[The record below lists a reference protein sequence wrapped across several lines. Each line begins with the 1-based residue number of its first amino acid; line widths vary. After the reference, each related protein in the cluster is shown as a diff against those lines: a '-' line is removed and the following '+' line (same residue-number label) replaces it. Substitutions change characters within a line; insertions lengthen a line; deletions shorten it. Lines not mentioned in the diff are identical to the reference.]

1 MAYGWHPTP
10 STRRP
15 GTAPRS
21 QKRAPLSR
29 HRRARKTTDAASYIV
44 VDLLEGL
51 PAVREVA
58 RVDADLVVG
67 LAGDHGRFPV
77 EVHVG
82 HEGDVHALGVELLA
96 DLEAIFCLS
105 DALDGE
111 AHHVRAGLLASQDLF
126 DRRLDV
132 VRVRRAHGLQHDGVG
147 GAYPD
152 LPDFHGR
159 RRASLRLFVVG
170 AVAAYCIRLFAVGGA
185 VDRRL

>member
-96 DLEAIFCLS
+96 DLEAIFRLS
-105 DALDGE
+105 DALDRE
-111 AHHVRAGLLASQDLF
+111 AHHVRAGLLASEDLF
-126 DRRLDV
+126 YRRLDV
-132 VRVRRAHGLQHDGVG
+132 VRVRRAHGLEHDGV
-147 GAYPD
+147 ATSNSH
-152 LPDFHGR
+152 LPDFHGA

-170 AVAAYCIRLFAVGGA
+170 AVAAYCICLFSVRGSIYSRL
-185 VDRRL
+185 